1 MAALTGFRVRCQ
13 WLVPENGGEMR
24 FTGAFQECSA
34 DLLDA
39 WRDQS
44 VDGRGD
50 PAALRAV
57 LDGRLKS
64 NMILS
69 KTDTSSENP
78 MDFHVTFLH
87 RFELPSRILKVG
99 DPQRDQKF
107 SEFRDQA
114 YLHSSVI
121 PAYRS
126 VVASRKPHFDQV
138 STKLLGFRILYDRVI
153 VPEPRREGRVRWCMS
168 LTETRFALPVPLKDP
183 QIDHEDVKVLQLLRE
198 GDSAKEI
205 AEKSGFSRRTIEG
218 RIERL
223 KKRFGARNVAHLIT
237 MSISHACDAER
248 PDKTLM
254 AR

>member
-1 MAALTGFRVRCQ
+1 MVALMGFGVYCQ
-13 WLVPENGGEMR
+13 WLALGNGGEMK

-39 WRDQS
+39 WREQL
-44 VDGRGD
+44 VGGGGD

-57 LDGRLKS
+57 LSGRLKS

-69 KTDTSSENP
+69 KTDTTSENP
-78 MDFHVTFLH
+78 MDFHVAFLH
-87 RFELPSRILKVG
+87 RFELPSKILKVG
-99 DPQRDQKF
+99 DLQRDQKF

-126 VVASRKPHFDQV
+126 VIASRRPLFDQV
-138 STKLLGFRILYDRVI
+138 SAKLLGFRILYDRVI
-153 VPEPRREGRVRWCMS
+153 LPEPRREGRIRWCMT
-168 LTETRFALPVPLKDP
+168 LTETRFALHVPLRDP

-205 AEKSGFSRRTIEG
+205 AEKAGFSRRTIEG

-237 MSISHACDAER
+237 MSISHACDADR
-248 PDKTLM
+248 PEKSRT
-254 AR
+254 AK

>member
-1 MAALTGFRVRCQ
+1 MK
-13 WLVPENGGEMR
+13 
-24 FTGAFQECSA
+24 FTGAFQNCSA

-44 VDGRGD
+44 ANGRGD
-50 PAALRAV
+50 ADKLAATLN
-57 LDGRLKS
+57 GRLKS

-69 KTDTSSENP
+69 RTDTTPENP

-87 RFELPSRILKVG
+87 RFQLPSRILGMG

-121 PAYRS
+121 PVYRS
-126 VVASRKPHFDQV
+126 VVSSRRAHIDQV
-138 STKLLGFRILYDRVI
+138 STRLLGFRILYDRVI
-153 VPEPRREGRVRWCMS
+153 VPEPRSEGRARWCMS
-168 LTETRFALPVPLKDP
+168 LTETRFVLPLPHADP

-237 MSISHACDAER
+237 MSISHAFDADGPEKPKMVR
-248 PDKTLM
+248 
-254 AR
+254 